1 MKPLIVVPDG
11 FDKDLF
17 LKLQNETRL
26 EVFPKSKMT
35 QEELKN
41 ILPKAQG
48 LIIRSA
54 TTVNAELLEIARE
67 LKLVIR
73 AGEGTD
79 NIDKKLCQKKGVKVA
94 NTPGANGNSAA
105 EHAIALMFAL
115 LRKTSE
121 AHTSVK
127 RGEWEKSKFQ
137 GNEITGKTVGLV
149 GFGRIGQTVAKR
161 LMGFDPKVLFSD
173 PFVEKSDLPYAQK
186 STVEEIFKNADIISL
201 HTPLM
206 PETKGM
212 VNKSLLNLMKPTSIL
227 VNASRGEVINQND
240 LILHLQE
247 KKIRGAGLDVYEK
260 EPLDKNSPLLAL
272 DNVVLTPHLGASTDE
287 AQVRVGEM
295 CVHQIIEF
303 FINNKLLN
311 EVKA

>member
-17 LKLQNETRL
+17 QKLQTESAF
-26 EVFPKSKMT
+26 EVYPKSKLS
-35 QEELKN
+35 QDELKTL
-41 ILPKAQG
+41 LPKVAG

-54 TTVNAELLEIARE
+54 TTINGPLLEMAPQ

-79 NIDKKLCQKKGVKVA
+79 NIDKKLCGLKGVKVA

-105 EHAIALMFAL
+105 EHAIALIFAL
-115 LRKTSE
+115 LRKTSG
-121 AHTSVK
+121 AHASLK
-127 RGEWEKSKFQ
+127 RGEWEKTKFQ
-137 GNEITGKTVGLV
+137 GNELTGKTVGIL
-149 GFGRIGQTVAKR
+149 GFGRIGQTLAKR
-161 LMGFDPKVLFSD
+161 ISGFEPHVLFSD
-173 PFVEKSDLPYAQK
+173 PFVQKSDLSFAQK
-186 STVEEIFKNADIISL
+186 SSVEEIFKKADIISL

-212 VNKSLLNLMKPTSIL
+212 VNKSLLSLMKTSAIL
-227 VNASRGEVINQND
+227 INASRGEIINQND
-240 LILHLQE
+240 LIEHLAQN
-247 KKIRGAGLDVYEK
+247 KIRGAGLDVFDK
-260 EPLDKNSPLLAL
+260 EPLDPNSPLLQME
-272 DNVVLTPHLGASTDE
+272 NVVLTPHLGASTDE
-287 AQVRVGEM
+287 AQIRVGEM
-295 CVHQIIEF
+295 CLHQIKEF

>member
-11 FDKDLF
+11 FDKELF
-17 LKLQNETRL
+17 SILQKETRL
-26 EVFPKSKMT
+26 DIFPKSKLS

-41 ILPKAQG
+41 ILPKTHG

-54 TTVNAELLEIARE
+54 TTINAELLEIAKE

-79 NIDKKLCQKKGVKVA
+79 NIDKKLCTQKNVKVA

-105 EHAIALMFAL
+105 EHAIALMFAV

-121 AHTSVK
+121 AHASIK

-137 GNEITGKTVGLV
+137 GNEITGKTIGLV

-161 LMGFDPKVLFSD
+161 LMGFEPKVLFSD
-173 PFVEKSDLPYAQK
+173 PFVQNCDMPYAK
-186 STVEEIFKNADIISL
+186 KTTVEEIFKNADIISL

-206 PETKGM
+206 PETRAM
-212 VNKSLLNLMKPTSIL
+212 INKSFLNLMKPTAIL
-227 VNASRGEVINQND
+227 INASRGEVVHQND
-240 LILHLQE
+240 LITHLQE
-247 KKIRGAGLDVYEK
+247 KKIRGAGLDVFEK
-260 EPLDKNSPLLAL
+260 EPLDKNSAFLTL

-295 CVHQIIEF
+295 CVHQVKEF
-303 FINNKLLN
+303 FLNHKLLN